1 MPPPIAAHAVIDWIT
16 NGLTLRHLHEVVLKN
31 STDFASGFRGMTN
44 TPVSWFWPRQ
54 LLYPE
59 PIIK

>member
-1 MPPPIAAHAVIDWIT
+1 MPPSITAHAVIDWIT
-16 NGLTLRHLHEVVLKN
+16 NGLPLRHLHEVVLKN
-31 STDFASGFRGMTN
+31 STDFATSFRGMTN
-44 TPVSWFWPRQ
+44 TPVGWFWPRQ

>member
-1 MPPPIAAHAVIDWIT
+1 MPPSITAHAVIDWIT
-16 NGLTLRHLHEVVLKN
+16 DGLALRHLHEVVLKN

-44 TPVSWFWPRQ
+44 TPVSWFWLRQ

-59 PIIK
+59 PVIK

>member
-1 MPPPIAAHAVIDWIT
+1 MPPSIAAHAVIDWVT
-16 NGLTLRHLHEVVLKN
+16 HGLTLRHLHEVVLKN

-44 TPVSWFWPRQ
+44 TPVSRFWLRQ

>member
-1 MPPPIAAHAVIDWIT
+1 MPPPVAAHAAYRLIT

-31 STDFASGFRGMTN
+31 STDFATGFRGMTN